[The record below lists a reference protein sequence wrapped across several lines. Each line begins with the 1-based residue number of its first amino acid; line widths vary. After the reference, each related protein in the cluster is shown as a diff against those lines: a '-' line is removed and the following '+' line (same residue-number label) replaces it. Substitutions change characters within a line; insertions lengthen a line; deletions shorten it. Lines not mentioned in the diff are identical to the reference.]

1 MTTRLTHLA
10 RTQHRHG
17 ITLMLI
23 STSCF
28 TANILLV
35 RALGQHGAVSAWFLV
50 CVRFITGLAVVSTVY
65 RREFAPRHLL
75 TNPRLI
81 LRGVVGGLAT
91 GLTYLTIVK
100 LGAGRATFI
109 GNTYVIWAGLIAVWA
124 LGEKFHRPL
133 ALGCMATLSGIALLT
148 NVIGTGLHPGFYDVV
163 ALLSAF
169 GAAIAV
175 VLIRQLH
182 AREHTATIF
191 AAQCAYGLLICGG
204 PAVIHFI
211 PLSASAWALV
221 ALASGCAAAGQLS
234 MTRAFRDLPV
244 GEGSL
249 LQMLV
254 PLGVAVGGVMLF
266 QENFTPVELIGAVL
280 ILIGTALPALSG
292 RR

>member
-1 MTTRLTHLA
+1 MTNRLSHAT

-35 RALGQHGAVSAWFLV
+35 RALGLHGAASAWLLV
-50 CVRFITGLAVVSTVY
+50 CLRFITGLAVVSTVY

-75 TNPRLI
+75 TNPRLV
-81 LRGVVGGLAT
+81 LRGVIGGLAT
-91 GLTYLTIVK
+91 GLTYLAIVK

-109 GNTYVIWAGLIAVWA
+109 GNTYVVWAGLLAVWA
-124 LGEKFHRPL
+124 LDEKFHRPL
-133 ALGCMATLSGIALLT
+133 ALGCVATLSGIALLT
-148 NVIGTGLHPGFYDVV
+148 NVISTGLHPGLYDVV

-182 AREHTATIF
+182 AREHTSTIF
-191 AAQCAYGLLICGG
+191 AAQCAYGLLICGA
-204 PAVIHFI
+204 PAVIHFQA
-211 PLSASAWALV
+211 LSAGAWALA

-254 PLGVAVGGVMLF
+254 PLGVAGGGVMLF
-266 QENFTPVELIGAVL
+266 QEAFTSAELIGAVL
-280 ILIGTALPALSG
+280 ILIGTALPVLRPRS
-292 RR
+292 